1 MNDSSGSSV
10 DLNYQFTFK
19 KVMRDLLIVCV
30 LGILIALLLRLA
42 DEGRDF
48 LSYLIMSQAFGL
60 ATCLMMIFSLWLFK
74 PRQWMSLF
82 AVILA
87 AVGCGVLIGMQT
99 GRWILESL
107 HLSGP
112 AWPAKEIVRTVL
124 LALFLCAAGTYFCI
138 TRKRLRLRGE
148 SLEKERIRR
157 AEVEKEALEAK
168 FRILQAQI
176 EPHFLFNTLSNVV
189 SLIDTDPARG
199 KAMLLDLTRYLR
211 TSLARTMPDKTTL
224 NQEMQMISA
233 YLNIQ
238 KIRMGERLSF
248 SFDIPEDTGQLPLP
262 PMLLQPLVENAVKH
276 GLEPKIDGG
285 KIDIRASR
293 DRGMLKIDV
302 TDTGL
307 GLSSFNPG
315 GVGLRNV
322 RERIELLYGD
332 QGRFTLLENAPTG
345 IQATI
350 EVPIHD

>member
-1 MNDSSGSSV
+1 M
-10 DLNYQFTFK
+10 
-19 KVMRDLLIVCV
+19 
-30 LGILIALLLRLA
+30 
-42 DEGRDF
+42 
-48 LSYLIMSQAFGL
+48 
-60 ATCLMMIFSLWLFK
+60 
-74 PRQWMSLF
+74 
-82 AVILA
+82 
-87 AVGCGVLIGMQT
+87 
-99 GRWILESL
+99 
-107 HLSGP
+107 
-112 AWPAKEIVRTVL
+112 VRTVL
-124 LALFLCAAGTYFCI
+124 LAMLLSATGTYFFI
-138 TRKRLRLRGE
+138 TRKRLKLRGE
-148 SLEKERIRR
+148 SLEKERIKR

-238 KIRMGERLSF
+238 KIRMGERLNF
-248 SFDIPEDTGQLPLP
+248 RLEIPEDTRQLPLP

-285 KIDIRASR
+285 KIAIRASR
-293 DRGMLKIDV
+293 DRGLLKIDV

-307 GLSSFNPG
+307 GLTSFNSG

-322 RERIELLYGD
+322 RERIGLLYGD
-332 QGRFTLLENAPTG
+332 QGRFTLLENAPSG
-345 IQATI
+345 VQATI